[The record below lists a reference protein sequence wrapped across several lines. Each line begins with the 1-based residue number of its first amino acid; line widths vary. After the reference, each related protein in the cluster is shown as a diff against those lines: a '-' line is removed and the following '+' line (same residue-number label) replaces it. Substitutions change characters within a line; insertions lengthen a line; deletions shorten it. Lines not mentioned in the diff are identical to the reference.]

1 MRLTFKTT
9 SKQFWISTRL
19 YSLFAA
25 MNVSSAAKRMTLA
38 VTLGGGLVGNAT
50 RNAAADWP
58 EFRGPNQNGT
68 IPATK
73 APAEWSEEKNI
84 VWYTPTQGLGWSSP
98 VVVGDRIFI
107 TSARNTDSGDA
118 ALAGPQALHLECY
131 SVKTGKPIFDRML
144 IEQPKDA
151 PSIHKKNSHASP
163 TVLANDGRLFVH
175 FGHQGTVCTDLE
187 GKILWRNLDHSYSP
201 VHGNGGSP
209 ILFDK
214 KLFLTCDGGDTAYTL
229 ALDAAT
235 GKEVWRTP
243 RGITTDRPFS
253 FCTPQA
259 IQVDGAWQI
268 ISPGSD
274 IVQSLDPE
282 TGNVIWSVSYEGFS
296 VVPRPIY
303 YRGLVFVC
311 TGYMTPKLLAIDPTG
326 KGDVTDTHV
335 RWTYG
340 TGVPNTP
347 SIVPVGDQIVMVSDG
362 GVASGV
368 SVETGKKIWQKRLGG
383 NYSASPI
390 AIGKQVYFQSEAGD
404 AIVMEIGDEPK
415 EISRAT
421 LPGRVFASYAWLDG
435 DWIIRAENGLYRIG
449 ER

>member
-1 MRLTFKTT
+1 MRLTFIT
-9 SKQFWISTRL
+9 SSRPFPFARRL
-19 YSLFAA
+19 YTLLPRVTPQWVALFLWAC
-25 MNVSSAAKRMTLA
+25 
-38 VTLGGGLVGNAT
+38 LGLLGNQADGG
-50 RNAAADWP
+50 DWP

-68 IPATK
+68 VAVTR
-73 APAEWSEEKNI
+73 APREWSDKENV
-84 VWYTPTQGLGWSSP
+84 VWHTPTQGLGWSSP
-98 VVVGDRIFI
+98 VVFRDRIYI
-107 TSARNTDSGDA
+107 TSARNTVSGNSD
-118 ALAGPQALHLECY
+118 LAGPQTLHLECY
-131 SVKTGKPIFDRML
+131 DANTGKLLFDRIL
-144 IEQPKDA
+144 IEQDKDA

-163 TVLANDGRLFVH
+163 TVLAHGEKLYVH
-175 FGHQGTVCTDLE
+175 FGHQGTLCTDLE
-187 GKILWRNLDHSYSP
+187 GNIVWRNHEHAYPP

-209 ILFDK
+209 ILLSN

-229 ALDAAT
+229 ALDASS
-235 GKEVWRTP
+235 GKEVWRAP

-259 IQVDGAWQI
+259 IQVGGKWQV

-282 TGNVIWSVSYEGFS
+282 TGNVLWSVSYEGFS

-303 YRGLVFVC
+303 YRGLVLIC

-326 KGDVTDTHV
+326 EGDVTETHV

-347 SIVPVGDQIVMVSDG
+347 SIVPVDDQIVMVSDG

-368 SVETGKKIWQKRLGG
+368 DVESGKKVWQKRLGG

-390 AIGKQVYFQSEAGD
+390 AMGNTVYFQSESGE
-404 AIVMEIGDEPK
+404 AIVMEIGAEPK
-415 EISRAT
+415 EISRAV
-421 LPGRVFASYAWLDG
+421 LPGRVFASYAWLNG

>member
-1 MRLTFKTT
+1 MPLTFKTS
-9 SKQFWISTRL
+9 SKSLTANSRL
-19 YSLFAA
+19 YSLFHA
-25 MNVSSAAKRMTLA
+25 VKRSPIAL
-38 VTLGGGLVGNAT
+38 VIGGCVALDGTCEA
-50 RNAAADWP
+50 RADWP

-68 IPATK
+68 VTTAK
-73 APAEWSEEKNI
+73 APMEWSEEKNV

-98 VVVGDRIFI
+98 VVIGDRIYV
-107 TSARNTDSGDA
+107 TSARNTASGDS
-118 ALAGPQALHLECY
+118 ALAGPQTLHLECY
-131 SVKTGKPIFDRML
+131 SARTGKPLFDRML
-144 IEQPKDA
+144 IEQDQDA

-163 TVLANDGRLFVH
+163 TVLANAGKLYVH
-175 FGHQGTVCTDLE
+175 FGHQGTVCTDLD
-187 GKILWRNLDHSYSP
+187 GNILWRNQDHTYSP

-209 ILFDK
+209 IVLDN

-235 GKEVWRTP
+235 GSEVWRTP
-243 RGITTDRPFS
+243 RGIATDRPFS

-259 IQVDGAWQI
+259 IQVEGKWQI
-268 ISPGSD
+268 VSPGSNLA
-274 IVQSLDPE
+274 QSLDPD

-296 VVPRPIY
+296 VVPRPLF

-326 KGDVTDTHV
+326 SGDVTETHV

-347 SIVPVGDQIVMVSDG
+347 SIVPVADQIVMVSDG
-362 GVASGV
+362 GVSSGV
-368 SVETGKKIWQKRLGG
+368 DIETGKKVWQKRLGG
-383 NYSASPI
+383 NYSASLM
-390 AIGKQVYFQSEAGD
+390 AIGNRVYFQSEGGE
-404 AIVMEIGDEPK
+404 AIVMEIGAEPK
-415 EISRAT
+415 ELSRAM
-421 LPGRVFASYAWLDG
+421 LPGRIFASYAWLEG